1 MTGLEGVGMVGD
13 VASVE
18 GLGMLGSAWPIM
30 GVTDVGVTG
39 GEGVEMITGVTDME
53 WVIDVIGVEG
63 VGTVGDKEESPIF
76 KHCALSSCTLVP
88 NISTMDS
95 TLLEESGR

>member
-13 VASVE
+13 IASGE

-39 GEGVEMITGVTDME
+39 WEGVEMVGSVEPITGVMDME

-63 VGTVGDKEESPIF
+63 VGTVVRKN
-76 KHCALSSCTLVP
+76 L
-88 NISTMDS
+88 
-95 TLLEESGR
+95 